1 MSPGKTMLNT
11 ILDRISEQPTFRLA
25 AKQFHSGGRVAL
37 FDMVPTQRL
46 AFAIALSRQKPVIY
60 LLPNERAARQAYQD
74 AGGLGAEAIFI
85 PQPELRF
92 IRAVVSRETDWQR
105 LRALDQIV
113 NGEVQLII
121 CSLEAL
127 QLHLPR
133 REWFE
138 QATLTFLPGQS
149 YETSTLTME
158 LAQRGYERVDLVE
171 GNRHRRR

>member
-1 MSPGKTMLNT
+1 MSPGKTMLST

-92 IRAVVSRETDWQR
+92 IRAVVSRETD
-105 LRALDQIV
+105 
-113 NGEVQLII
+113 
-121 CSLEAL
+121 
-127 QLHLPR
+127 
-133 REWFE
+133 
-138 QATLTFLPGQS
+138 
-149 YETSTLTME
+149 
-158 LAQRGYERVDLVE
+158 
-171 GNRHRRR
+171 